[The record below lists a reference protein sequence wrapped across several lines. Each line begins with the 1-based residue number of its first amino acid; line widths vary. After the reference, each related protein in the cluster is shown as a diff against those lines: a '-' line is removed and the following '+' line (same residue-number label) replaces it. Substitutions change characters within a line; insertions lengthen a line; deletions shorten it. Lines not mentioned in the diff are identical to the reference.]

1 MNEIF
6 KSQLS
11 FLYQCRKSNM
21 FRVTQKLFTK
31 NRLREKNSV
40 LTVQNQKKK
49 IPFHITMPYQLRL
62 TNVKRK
68 KKEQKKNRNL
78 VDSSLGFRLTDGARF
93 SIVCARHQFHRR
105 FGDGNVL
112 VVDQQKKDD
121 AIHVWSLSRI
131 WMVGLHPAMHDLQ
144 IYIYRRFS
152 KTKSL

>member
-1 MNEIF
+1 MSKIKHVPRNTKVI
-6 KSQLS
+6 
-11 FLYQCRKSNM
+11 Y
-21 FRVTQKLFTK
+21 K
-31 NRLREKNSV
+31 NRLREKNSE

-78 VDSSLGFRLTDGARF
+78 VDSALGFRLTDGARF

-121 AIHVWSLSRI
+121 AIHV
-131 WMVGLHPAMHDLQ
+131 
-144 IYIYRRFS
+144 
-152 KTKSL
+152 

>member
-1 MNEIF
+1 
-6 KSQLS
+6 
-11 FLYQCRKSNM
+11 M

-31 NRLREKNSV
+31 NRLRERENT
-40 LTVQNQKKK
+40 L
-49 IPFHITMPYQLRL
+49 PYYNALSI
-62 TNVKRK
+62 KAYKCKDK
-68 KKEQKKNRNL
+68 KKEKKIRNL
-78 VDSSLGFRLTDGARF
+78 VDSSLGFGFRLTDGARF
-93 SIVCARHQFHRR
+93 SIVCARHQLDRR
-105 FGDGNVL
+105 FGDRNVV